1 MRGVFQAMDKI
12 MDQGTDLNNIY
23 KEDNF
28 VREYIKSV
36 DMAVVLI
43 ESACYRSVI
52 DRLSYVFHFYPE
64 IAELEHWKI
73 ARLTG
78 VCRETITRNIRQA
91 KGLCLVTV

>member
-1 MRGVFQAMDKI
+1 
-12 MDQGTDLNNIY
+12 MDQDTVLNNIY

-28 VREYIKSV
+28 VRDYIKSV

-43 ESACYRSVI
+43 ESACYRSII
-52 DRLSYVFHFYPE
+52 DRLSYVFHFFPE

-78 VCRETITRNIRQA
+78 MCRETITRNIRQA
-91 KGLCLVTV
+91 REFCFETV

>member
-1 MRGVFQAMDKI
+1 
-12 MDQGTDLNNIY
+12 MDQDTVLNNIY

-28 VREYIKSV
+28 VRDYIKSV

-43 ESACYRSVI
+43 ESACYRSII
-52 DRLSYVFHFYPE
+52 DRLSYVFHFFPE

-78 VCRETITRNIRQA
+78 MCRETITRNIRQA
-91 KGLCLVTV
+91 RELCFETV